1 VPNVTTLQKI
11 FLAYVALQ
19 KQRMET
25 LKVIALCR
33 ASLAGANLETGSSA
47 LFEGAQKALMQYVK
61 HAEHLIE
68 EEGRTENQLQKILE
82 QEAAK
87 TYVIGTAE
95 TPYKTERNNGGDANY
110 GRTLLRTGT

>member
-1 VPNVTTLQKI
+1 M
-11 FLAYVALQ
+11 ALQ

-61 HAEHLIE
+61 YAEHLLE
-68 EEGRTENQLQKILE
+68 DEGKTETQLHKILE
-82 QEAAK
+82 EEASK
-87 TYVIGTAE
+87 TYVIG
-95 TPYKTERNNGGDANY
+95 PV
-110 GRTLLRTGT
+110 